1 MGAAARG
8 SPVPVVGFPPALFV
22 DKELRDDLS
31 RDERKALSELQE
43 TIVFGVARYWISI
56 LLCVGFGLM
65 LGLYLAASKPNTY
78 MSQAKLLLRLGER
91 ENITAEI
98 IAGGSPTRESQPTM
112 QDEIHLLTNL
122 DVFKD
127 VVEDY
132 PEGPI
137 ALMKPAD
144 PMRYD
149 GDGSNV
155 SLHVRLMHEL
165 QAYLINSMNLEE
177 NMLQLP
183 EHERVLAATEVL
195 RQDTQVYNET
205 GSNVIS
211 VLHSSTS
218 PEKAQDVAVRLV
230 KAFMERHRKQFSIDT
245 EPMLATL
252 TQERARSVQARAEL
266 DRFVEESGLLDFD
279 LQLKEYL
286 TASVEL
292 ETELQAAELD
302 VKALNAEIPPLENVK
317 NKKPT
322 SVEEQTAA
330 TQRLTELMGLIP
342 AATVRR
348 DQLQQD
354 LAARKAQLDQLKRL
368 EPRLRELAAAAG
380 EAESAYKVMEANLQ
394 SALALAKLD
403 LEGKTNLSVLQEPN
417 LPIEKTG
424 PKRLKLI
431 VLGLGAGLAFGT
443 TFAVLRQAF
452 ERRVRYP
459 ASVQRSTGLELLA
472 VIPESAEVRRL
483 QRVRSY
489 I

>member
-1 MGAAARG
+1 
-8 SPVPVVGFPPALFV
+8 V

-43 TIVFGVARYWISI
+43 TILFGVARYWISI
-56 LLCVGFGLM
+56 LLLAGLGLM

-78 MSQAKLLLRLGER
+78 RSQAKLLLRLGER
-91 ENITAEI
+91 ENITAEVI
-98 IAGGSPTRESQPTM
+98 VGAGPTQESQPTM

-122 DVFKD
+122 DVYKR

-144 PMRYD
+144 PMRHD
-149 GDGSNV
+149 GDGSNIP
-155 SLHVRLMHEL
+155 LHVRLMHEL
-165 QAYLINSMNLEE
+165 QAYLIDGMNLEAG
-177 NMLQLP
+177 MLQL
-183 EHERVLAATEVL
+183 EESERVLAATEVL
-195 RQDTQVYNET
+195 RKDTTVFNET

-211 VLHSSTS
+211 VLHTSTS
-218 PEKAQDVAVRLV
+218 PEKAQDVCTRLV
-230 KAFMERHRKQFSIDT
+230 KAFMERHREQFSIDT
-245 EPMLATL
+245 EPMLETL
-252 TQERARSVQARAEL
+252 AQERARAVKARADL
-266 DRFVEESGLLDFD
+266 DRFVQDSGLLDFD
-279 LQLKEYL
+279 QQLKEYL
-286 TASVEL
+286 TATVEL
-292 ETELQAAELD
+292 EDDLKAAERI
-302 VKALNAEIPPLENVK
+302 VKELTAEDAALREVK
-317 NKKPT
+317 NKQTT
-322 SVEEQTAA
+322 SVEEQNTA
-330 TQRLTELMGLIP
+330 TQRLTELAGLIP
-342 AATVRR
+342 AAKVRLEA
-348 DQLQQD
+348 LQQD
-354 LAARKAQLDQLKRL
+354 LAGREAQLDQLKRL
-368 EPRLRELAAAAG
+368 EPELRELASAAG
-380 EAESAYKVMEANLQ
+380 EAESAYKAMEANLQ
-394 SALALAKLD
+394 NALALAKLD

-431 VLGLGAGLAFGT
+431 VLGLGAGLAIGT

-459 ASVQRSTGLELLA
+459 ASLQRSTGLELLA

>member
-1 MGAAARG
+1 M
-8 SPVPVVGFPPALFV
+8 

-43 TIVFGVARYWISI
+43 TILFGVARYWISI
-56 LLCVGFGLM
+56 LLLAGLGLM

-78 MSQAKLLLRLGER
+78 RSQAKLLLRLGER
-91 ENITAEI
+91 ENITAEVI
-98 IAGGSPTRESQPTM
+98 VGAGPTQESQPTM

-122 DVFKD
+122 DVYKR

-144 PMRYD
+144 PMRHD
-149 GDGSNV
+149 GDGSNIP
-155 SLHVRLMHEL
+155 LHVRLMHEL
-165 QAYLINSMNLEE
+165 QAYLIDGMNLEAG
-177 NMLQLP
+177 MLQL
-183 EHERVLAATEVL
+183 EESERVLAATEVL
-195 RQDTQVYNET
+195 RKDTTVFNET

-211 VLHSSTS
+211 VLHTSTS
-218 PEKAQDVAVRLV
+218 PEKAQDVCTRLV
-230 KAFMERHRKQFSIDT
+230 KAFMERHREQFSIDT
-245 EPMLATL
+245 EPMLETL
-252 TQERARSVQARAEL
+252 AQERARAVKARAEM

-279 LQLKEYL
+279 QQLKEYL
-286 TASVEL
+286 TAAVEL
-292 ETELQAAELD
+292 EADLQAAERI
-302 VKALNAEIPPLENVK
+302 VKELNAEVAPLEAVK
-317 NKKPT
+317 NKQPT
-322 SVEEQTAA
+322 SVEEQNTA
-330 TQRLTELMGLIP
+330 TQRLTELLGLIP
-342 AATVRR
+342 GATERR
-348 DQLQQD
+348 DALRED
-354 LAARKAQLDQLKRL
+354 LASRRAELDQLKRL
-368 EPRLRELAAAAG
+368 EPELRELAAAAG
-380 EAESAYKVMEANLQ
+380 EAESAYKAMEANLQ
-394 SALALAKLD
+394 NALALAKLD

-431 VLGLGAGLAFGT
+431 VLGLGAGLAIGT
-443 TFAVLRQAF
+443 TIAVLRQAF

-459 ASVQRSTGLELLA
+459 ASLQRSTGIELLA